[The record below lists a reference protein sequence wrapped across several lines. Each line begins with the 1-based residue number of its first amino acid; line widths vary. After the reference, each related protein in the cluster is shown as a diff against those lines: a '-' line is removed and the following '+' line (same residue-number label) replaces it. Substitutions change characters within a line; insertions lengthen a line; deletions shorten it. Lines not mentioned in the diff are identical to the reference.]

1 MVSAEIG
8 GHWVA
13 RVEALVPPVYSADA
27 ATSSTTH
34 PHSPPTTPIRDP
46 RPQTHL
52 THTLAHVCVCT
63 CKKGRDTLEVFLCQ
77 QQSSL
82 WVRRM
87 APRSDCGELGKSFAG
102 ANFSPALSY
111 WRVRVPPFTAMQI
124 ANQAQGQ
131 PSKLSLKQIMLIDYF
146 WFCNQVKDPIKHH
159 NGCTAVIYISTSSD

>member
-52 THTLAHVCVCT
+52 THTHSRTHVCVRA
-63 CKKGRDTLEVFLCQ
+63 KKGSEYFGTFPVTAAVLAVGPKNGPK
-77 QQSSL
+77 
-82 WVRRM
+82 VRWWRI
-87 APRSDCGELGKSFAG
+87 GQ
-102 ANFSPALSY
+102 NFC
-111 WRVRVPPFTAMQI
+111 R
-124 ANQAQGQ
+124 
-131 PSKLSLKQIMLIDYF
+131 SKLFTCSLILEGEGTSIY
-146 WFCNQVKDPIKHH
+146 CNANCKPGPRTTIQTFVKTNHAH
-159 NGCTAVIYISTSSD
+159 